1 MRLWCFL
8 LFVFV
13 TTASHLRA
21 APVRSH
27 LVVTECVALRLCSGP
42 RLPFHPHQPFLSLQ
56 VIMWRV
62 CVAKEHLGLHT
73 RAASWRCFNATRLL
87 AGWSRTKQRLPR
99 CPWLAAGVLEQHS
112 TDTQAAQL
120 FSFFIWMEWNIYIN
134 ERPRNTCTDK
144 KFFFF
149 FFKFS
154 CKRKKSWFLSLNRF
168 CTFCEICS
176 ESRTEVRM
184 RPRTSP
190 AHLPRNKQQNSQIK
204 PTRVRRAGA
213 HTQHTSVS
221 SRCCQEVQTEADGR
235 NSTEGS
241 ISNINAPKAKA
252 DIY

>member
-1 MRLWCFL
+1 M
-8 LFVFV
+8 
-13 TTASHLRA
+13 LRNIWA
-21 APVRSH
+21 YTRERRAGDVSMP
-27 LVVTECVALRLCSGP
+27 LVS
-42 RLPFHPHQPFLSLQ
+42 SLD
-56 VIMWRV
+56 
-62 CVAKEHLGLHT
+62 G
-73 RAASWRCFNATRLL
+73 
-87 AGWSRTKQRLPR
+87 
-99 CPWLAAGVLEQHS
+99 
-112 TDTQAAQL
+112 AAQSNTSHAARDWQPAALSSIQQTHRQPNFSL
-120 FSFFIWMEWNIYIN
+120 FYLNGVKHLHKWEASQYMYWQ
-134 ERPRNTCTDK
+134 K
-144 KFFFF
+144 VLSFF

-213 HTQHTSVS
+213 HTQRTSVS

-241 ISNINAPKAKA
+241 ISNINAPKAKP

>member
-1 MRLWCFL
+1 MFQCHSSPRWMEPHKATPPTLPVTGSRRPWAAFNRHTGSHTFL
-8 LFVFV
+8 
-13 TTASHLRA
+13 
-21 APVRSH
+21 
-27 LVVTECVALRLCSGP
+27 
-42 RLPFHPHQPFLSLQ
+42 
-56 VIMWRV
+56 
-62 CVAKEHLGLHT
+62 
-73 RAASWRCFNATRLL
+73 
-87 AGWSRTKQRLPR
+87 
-99 CPWLAAGVLEQHS
+99 
-112 TDTQAAQL
+112 
-120 FSFFIWMEWNIYIN
+120 FFIWMEWNIYIN

-144 KFFFF
+144 KFSLF

-241 ISNINAPKAKA
+241 ISNINAPKAKP